1 MREYTTTRE
10 PSLIREMNVGDHFI
24 LDAINDGFP
33 LSTVVSTD
41 NFLKTDASVYNL
53 SVLLSPA
60 PETPAVWERL
70 SDLAAKGRQVIVY
83 GTPERLAMLS
93 PLPGMLLVDATA
105 EPSALRE
112 ALAACG
118 YEITFRKK
126 VEGKPP
132 TLAISRAR
140 NALMFSVY
148 SANTTTAAAFRFP
161 LGAPILCGAECE
173 MENGASV
180 YRFSRGELRE
190 CRVFVS
196 QDGGVISCRE
206 AAPVNARFRRS
217 IHIAGLSGAT
227 VRLFPEPG
235 CECAV
240 TLGRGA
246 DHKPVYDKRFRLVHD
261 ELLGDYLLGEQV
273 DGDIY
278 FRIGH
283 KGTR

>member
-1 MREYTTTRE
+1 
-10 PSLIREMNVGDHFI
+10 
-24 LDAINDGFP
+24 
-33 LSTVVSTD
+33 
-41 NFLKTDASVYNL
+41 
-53 SVLLSPA
+53 
-60 PETPAVWERL
+60 
-70 SDLAAKGRQVIVY
+70 
-83 GTPERLAMLS
+83 
-93 PLPGMLLVDATA
+93 
-105 EPSALRE
+105 
-112 ALAACG
+112 
-118 YEITFRKK
+118 
-126 VEGKPP
+126 
-132 TLAISRAR
+132 
-140 NALMFSVY
+140 
-148 SANTTTAAAFRFP
+148 
-161 LGAPILCGAECE
+161 
-173 MENGASV
+173 MEKGASV
-180 YRFSRGELRE
+180 YRFGRGELRE

-240 TLGRGA
+240 TLGREA